1 MTEHKVGAE
10 SAQSGAHPTE
20 GQGGQDYAQGIFD
33 KLERYDRIDYERIK
47 IQEGIRQ
54 AVASWGLGALAAI
67 GVLISAAAWISY
79 DGVVADISDQIRAD
93 LREPINDQ
101 IDKAIA
107 EKIDSVTRRAEL
119 VASTAET
126 ALQRELDRVIE
137 AERAVN
143 NTLIEARTSI
153 STLQATTEIVNE
165 SAAEARLAAE
175 NARRTVRSAEGQVA
189 DVQSRLQSI
198 QSELDERVE
207 KVATA
212 VAEAE
217 KFQSRVRE
225 IVKELG
231 AERKELRQE
240 ATETLARL
248 DIVEEQL
255 EIVVETLN
263 GSLSSAKLQQL
274 RAARE
279 RLKRL
284 QSLHINFYV
293 ARIAGKQDIQQVLDL
308 HNGLVDIGIPNKA
321 RLATATSYELVAA
334 EIDGDFTGVRRF
346 LTPSS
351 YTMFAPPTARDRA
364 ADLLTALR
372 EIAPE
377 LAIKAVYTEFVVDD
391 EEILTRPNGDLANA
405 SDVIAI
411 VKMPPTEQ

>member
-1 MTEHKVGAE
+1 MTEEKLGGGE
-10 SAQSGAHPTE
+10 ERGPQPGSAPGVH
-20 GQGGQDYAQGIFD
+20 DYAQGIYD

-54 AVASWGLGALAAI
+54 AVASWGIGALAAI

-93 LREPINDQ
+93 LREPISDQ
-101 IDKAIA
+101 IDKAIS

-153 STLQATTEIVNE
+153 STLKATTDIVNE

-198 QSELDERVE
+198 QTELDERVE
-207 KVATA
+207 KVANA

-217 KFQSRVRE
+217 KFQARVRE

-263 GSLSSAKLQQL
+263 GSLSSEKLQQL
-274 RAARE
+274 RAAQA

-284 QSLHINFYV
+284 QSLHVNFYV
-293 ARIAGKQDIQQVLDL
+293 ARIGGKEDIQKVLDL
-308 HNGLVDIGIPNKA
+308 HNALVDIGIPNKA
-321 RLATATSYELVAA
+321 RLATETSYELVAA

-346 LTPSS
+346 LSPNA
-351 YTMFAPPTARDRA
+351 YMLFAPSTARDRA
-364 ADLLTALR
+364 EDVLTALG
-372 EIAPE
+372 EIAPDLPIE
-377 LAIKAVYTEFVVDD
+377 AVYTDFVVDD
-391 EEILTRPNGDLANA
+391 EEILTRPNGDLAET
-405 SDVIAI
+405 SDVIVI
-411 VKMPPTEQ
+411 VKMPPAEE